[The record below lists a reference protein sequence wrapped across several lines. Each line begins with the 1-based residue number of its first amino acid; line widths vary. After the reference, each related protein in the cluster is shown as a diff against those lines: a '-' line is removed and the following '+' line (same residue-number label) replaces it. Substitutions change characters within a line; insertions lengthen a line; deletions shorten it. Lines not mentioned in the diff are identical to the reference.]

1 MTFTVKHKIHYV
13 PLPPEKEHA
22 YNVALLGLWEMLVE
36 AMDEIDKNDVKG
48 KKKRKLKKN
57 DRHNEA

>member
-1 MTFTVKHKIHYV
+1 MTFTVKHKICYV

-36 AMDEIDKNDVKG
+36 AMDEIDKNERERG
-48 KKKRKLKKN
+48 KEKETQKKW
-57 DRHNEA
+57 DAQ